1 MIADLLT
8 VVTVAI
14 LAGLVVTMWHRR
26 HRDPR
31 GTTLHAGSAVDLLQR
46 VAVPGTPPAPPPR
59 DPDAA
64 GRDVV
69 EHLRRLEERAVPGL
83 AGQVLPVFLRDTAHR
98 VESLREA
105 VAAKDDHM
113 AHRLAH
119 TMHGSAAAV
128 GAATMVRVCAE
139 LIRAVRSGSFDQ
151 CDELIAELE
160 ADLESIRRATAAN
173 NW

>member
-8 VVTVAI
+8 LATVAI

-31 GTTLHAGSAVDLLQR
+31 SKTLHAGSAVDLLQQ
-46 VAVPGTPPAPPPR
+46 VAVPGAPQPPPR

-83 AGQVLPVFLRDTAHR
+83 AEQVLPVFLRDTAHR
-98 VESLREA
+98 VNSLREA

-128 GAATMVRVCAE
+128 GAATMVRACAE
-139 LIRAVRSGSFDQ
+139 IIRAVRSGSFDQ

-160 ADLESIRRATAAN
+160 ADLESIRRAAATN